1 MRAGK
6 KGKRHLIKNPS
17 AEADQFQRRAAIGY
31 VGIALAIAGLCFGGY
46 FRLQVLQHQEYK
58 TRSEANRIKPRPVV
72 PARGLIYDRKG
83 RLLADNV
90 PAYRLEVVPDQT
102 EDIKLTLAELN
113 KLIGLTPEELQAFE
127 ANRKAIRSFRPVVLK
142 LRLSE
147 EERARLAVNRHR
159 FPGVDVVPYLTRRYP
174 YGDLFAHVVGYVGR
188 LDANDLEKLGDS
200 KYAAL
205 THVGKS
211 GIERMYEDRLRGEIG
226 YENVET
232 NVEGRALRV
241 VNNLPSL
248 PGADLQLSID
258 VDLQRAAVNA
268 FADRDGAVV
277 AVDPRTG
284 EVLAMVSKPQFDPNL
299 FVNGISHKDY
309 NRLTKDPSV
318 PLFDRNLHGG
328 SAPGS
333 TVKPFLGLA
342 GLDSGLRKP
351 SDRILS
357 TGTFRINGRGR
368 GFGDSHSHGHGWI
381 DLKQSIAQS
390 VNTYYYQLALDL
402 GVERFDSYMGRYGF
416 GQPTGVDL
424 IGETSGILPSPE
436 YKRKR
441 WRQDWYMG
449 DLVNAGIGQG
459 LWKATMPQ
467 LAQATAGIANHGM
480 RQRLHLVRSTRQGY
494 AAPWLPMP
502 QPEAVSMSESPEHV
516 ALIVD
521 AMIATVHGPTGTA
534 RAIGIN
540 APYLIG
546 GKTGTAQVVS
556 NRNNLR
562 LDPHSLPMHL
572 RHQSLFISFAP
583 ADDPRIAVA
592 VVVEHG
598 GFGST
603 SAAPIARA
611 IMDAY
616 LVPQIARPGVAAPA
630 QGVVPGSGLRLP
642 APLPLR
648 PRATAGTIPA
658 QVAPALREPSPQPPA
673 PPPAK
678 PSPAEPS
685 PQEPPP

>member
-1 MRAGK
+1 MRG
-6 KGKRHLIKNPS
+6 GRRQQMKNLS
-17 AEADQFQRRAAIGY
+17 AEADQFQRRAAIGFI
-31 VGIALAIAGLCFGGY
+31 GIAIAIGGLCLGY
-46 FRLQVLQHQEYK
+46 FRLQVLQFNEYK
-58 TRSEANRIKPRPVV
+58 TRSEANRIKPRSVV

-102 EDIKLTLAELN
+102 DGIKQTLAELN
-113 KLIGLTPEELQAFE
+113 KLVSISAEELQAFE
-127 ANRKAIRSFRPVVLK
+127 STRKAIRSFRPVVLK

-174 YGDLFAHVVGYVGR
+174 YGNLFAHVVGYVGR
-188 LDANDLEKLGDS
+188 LDAGDLEDLGDS
-200 KYAAL
+200 KYSAL

-211 GIERMYEDRLRGEIG
+211 GLERKYEDRLRGEIG
-226 YENVET
+226 YENVEQ
-232 NVEGRALRV
+232 NVEGRVLRV
-241 VNNLPSL
+241 VNHQPSL

-258 VDLQRAAVNA
+258 AELQRAAVDA
-268 FADRDGAVV
+268 FGDRDGAVV

-328 SAPGS
+328 TAPGS

-342 GLDSGLRKP
+342 GLDSGLRTP

-357 TGTFRINGRGR
+357 TGVFHINGRGR
-368 GFGDSHSHGHGWI
+368 GFGDSHSHGHGWT
-381 DLKQSIAQS
+381 DLKQSIAAS

-402 GVERFDSYMGRYGF
+402 GVERFDQYMGRYGF
-416 GQPTGVDL
+416 GQPTGIDL

-441 WRQDWYMG
+441 WRQDWYLG
-449 DLVNAGIGQG
+449 DLVNSGIGQG
-459 LWKATMPQ
+459 LWKATIPQ
-467 LAQATAGIANHGM
+467 LAQATAAVANNGM
-480 RQRLHLVRSTRQGY
+480 RHPLHLVRSTRQGY
-494 AAPWLPMP
+494 AEPWLPTP
-502 QPEAVSMSESPEHV
+502 QPEPVRISDSPEHV
-516 ALIVD
+516 ALIRE
-521 AMIATVHGPTGTA
+521 AMVATVHGPTGTA
-534 RAIGIN
+534 RAIGLN
-540 APYLIG
+540 APFLIG

-562 LDPHSLPMHL
+562 RDPHSLPMHL
-572 RHQSLFISFAP
+572 RHQSLFIAFAP
-583 ADDPRIAVA
+583 ADAPRIAVA

-611 IMDAY
+611 ILDAY
-616 LVPQIARPGVAAPA
+616 LLPKPQTAA
-630 QGVVPGSGLRLP
+630 
-642 APLPLR
+642 
-648 PRATAGTIPA
+648 
-658 QVAPALREPSPQPPA
+658 PPA
-673 PPPAK
+673 PQ
-678 PSPAEPS
+678 SPAAAPRQAAPIDESDAAPEPTPS
-685 PQEPPP
+685 